1 MISCSPFFSMQS
13 LFYAEPVCSIQNLFA
28 LCGTLL
34 CLRQPAQLL
43 HKPHQ

>member
-1 MISCSPFFSMQS
+1 MISRSPFFSMQN
-13 LFYAEPVCSIQNLFA
+13 LFYAEPVCSIQNLFI